1 MDFEYSKTSRG
12 LATGA
17 LVLAILA
24 VPFFFLFYVS
34 IPLGATAIILALLS
48 RGRGKLRG
56 RAKTATLIGTAAIAF
71 SASFT
76 VYLFV
81 SVYQSPDLQRQIEQ
95 IVEYYFDYYGLNEED
110 SLLPDEEKSY
120 QILGLEEESEYTSP
134 TPGQNVAGGMQI

>member
-34 IPLGATAIILALLS
+34 IPLGATAVILALLS

-81 SVYQSPDLQRQIEQ
+81 SVYQSPDLQKQIEQ
-95 IVEYYFDYYGLNEED
+95 IVEYYFDYYGLDEED
-110 SLLPDEEKSY
+110 SFTPENEKSY
-120 QILGLEEESEYTSP
+120 QIPGLDEEPEDYSP
-134 TPGQNVAGGMQI
+134 SPSQNIAGGMQI